1 MSGRRT
7 IDSVGVGRDG
17 ATSGRE
23 DAMRRGGDEMKK
35 VKRDQEFPM
44 SVKDRA
50 GDDSGPLATMCL
62 SRSSTDV
69 GRWRKEMNPRS
80 KWGRGSA
87 KKSGELFF
95 LINQRRHTASW
106 DANPVT
112 LRINHHPPAALF
124 VPSPP
129 PCQCPCCLGHSLAP
143 RGYSL
148 PPSFPPALEK
158 KGKKS
163 DKIERVSPRIHR

>member
-129 PCQCPCCLGHSLAP
+129 PLSVSLLLGPFPGPEGLFT
-143 RGYSL
+143 
-148 PPSFPPALEK
+148 PPLFPPRL
-158 KGKKS
+158 GKKR
-163 DKIERVSPRIHR
+163 KEE